1 MRMLNVINWFLKF
14 FKLKLIQPGRR
25 VVPVD
30 MEEEFKEI
38 HKLAQPYSMVSPERL
53 YATYQAIKYVE
64 ANHIEGDVVECGV
77 WKGGNSMVMALTL
90 LKCDSRK
97 RSIYL
102 YDTFEG
108 MVEPGE
114 KDIDFKGRHSRG
126 EWQKHQ
132 AQDVNEWCYSPLE
145 EVKQHM
151 ASTGYPVEKIHFI
164 KGKVEDTIPDTMPRK
179 IAVLRL
185 DTDWY
190 ESTVHELNHLFPRIS
205 DRGVLLIDDYGHWK
219 GQREAVDSYFADKF
233 IPFLSR
239 TDYSGRMMIKLDG

>member
-1 MRMLNVINWFLKF
+1 MLKVINWALKF
-14 FKLKLIQPGRR
+14 FKLKLIQPGKRI
-25 VVPVD
+25 VPFDV
-30 MEEEFKEI
+30 EEDFKEI
-38 HKLAQPYSMVSPERL
+38 HRRAQPFSMVSPERL

-64 ANHIEGDVVECGV
+64 ANQIEGDVVECGV

-90 LKCDSRK
+90 LNCGSKSRN
-97 RSIYL
+97 IYL

-114 KDIDFKGRHSRG
+114 KDIDHRGRHSRG

-132 AQDVNEWCYSPLE
+132 SSDVNQWCYSPVE
-145 EVKQHM
+145 EVKQNM
-151 ASTGYPVEKIHFI
+151 ASTGYPGDKVHFI
-164 KGKVEDTIPDTMPRK
+164 KGKVEDTIPARMPEK

-190 ESTVHELNHLFPRIS
+190 ESTLHELTHLFPLLA

-219 GQREAVDSYFADKF
+219 GQKEAVDSYFADSFK
-233 IPFLSR
+233 PLLSR
-239 TDYSGRMMIKLDG
+239 TDYSGRMMIKLG